1 MSVLIASN
9 EQQLPDFRV
18 KREEASHWTI
28 SPLTPR
34 AAHWMRA
41 NFGQGDPKEDQIIK
55 TNLIGAN
62 ALIRKAR
69 SFGFVTEYVGPVTT
83 FHF

>member
-1 MSVLIASN
+1 MSALIASN
-9 EQQLPDFRV
+9 EQQLSDFRV
-18 KREEASHWTI
+18 KREEAGHWTI

-41 NFGQGDPKEDQIIK
+41 NFGQFDPKEDQIVK

-69 SFGFVTEYVGPVTT
+69 SFGLVTEYVGPVTT

>member
-18 KREEASHWTI
+18 KREEASYWTI

-34 AAHWMRA
+34 AAQWVRA
-41 NFGQGDPKEDQIIK
+41 NFGQFDSKEDQIVK

-69 SFGFVTEYVGPVTT
+69 SFGW
-83 FHF
+83 